1 MKSLPFWFVFTGAVF
16 ALIGMAWGIQ
26 MSMTQDHTLASAHAH
41 NNLVGFVV
49 MTIYGVYYRLVP
61 GAANTALARIH
72 FWLALASAA
81 IIGIGIALAV
91 MGTTPVVAI
100 IASLLTIAAMAI
112 FVWTVWTN
120 REGLTNV

>member
-1 MKSLPFWFVFTGAVF
+1 MKSLPFWFIF
-16 ALIGMAWGIQ
+16 AGSLFGLAGMAWGIQ

-61 GAANTALARIH
+61 AAANTGLARIH
-72 FWLALASAA
+72 FWLALAGAA
-81 IIGIGIALAV
+81 IIGVGIGLAI

-100 IASLLTIAAMAI
+100 IASLLTIAAMLI
-112 FVWTVWTN
+112 FVWTVWSN
-120 REGLTNV
+120 RAGLTNP